1 MRRRAVVAGLTAI
14 SLVGLKRPVRA
25 ELPVP
30 LGFAEL
36 QEAGG
41 GTYSAKAR
49 ELAGRRVA
57 MRGRLAPHGEEAAFL
72 LLTEGGL
79 DDAEA
84 GTRIVAVHPAAD
96 SAPAIA
102 AAWLEVTGRLEL
114 GEAGRVRLREA
125 SLRPLA

>member
-1 MRRRAVVAGLTAI
+1 MRRRAVVAGLAAI
-14 SLVGLKRPVRA
+14 SPVGLKRPVRA

-36 QEAGG
+36 HDAS
-41 GTYSAKAR
+41 GTYSTKAR

-57 MRGRLAPHGEEAAFL
+57 MRGRLAPHGEESAFL
-72 LLTEGGL
+72 LLTESGL
-79 DDAEA
+79 DAADAGE
-84 GTRIVAVHPAAD
+84 RMVAVHPAAD

-114 GEAGRVRLREA
+114 GEAGRARLTQA
-125 SLRPLA
+125 NLRPLA